1 MSYSINYNVNYTL
14 NWYDFYGIKDGIT
27 FPIKFIV
34 LVFEVG
40 MFIGIPCPI
49 IIICKLKYCR
59 HKFPL
64 NYKPSRFGNTNF
76 CPIISPS
83 KQSHFKAIS
92 PGFTVAPLEKDPIFY
107 SLPAIPGDPGVEM
120 ARTRTKSKSRTFPLR
135 IPSPPL
141 PPPVSALFSS
151 PLSAP
156 GSPRMVMRNFREKE
170 IGGHLVTA
178 TARGTRVARAS
189 RVRN

>member
-1 MSYSINYNVNYTL
+1 
-14 NWYDFYGIKDGIT
+14 
-27 FPIKFIV
+27 
-34 LVFEVG
+34 

-49 IIICKLKYCR
+49 IIICTLKYCR

-76 CPIISPS
+76 CAIISPS

-107 SLPAIPGDPGVEM
+107 SPPAIPGDPGVEM
-120 ARTRTKSKSRTFPLR
+120 VRTRTKSKSRDFSSSNSLPT
-135 IPSPPL
+135 
-141 PPPVSALFSS
+141 PPPSCFGLVLVPTICPWVSEDGDAKFQ
-151 PLSAP
+151 
-156 GSPRMVMRNFREKE
+156 RKK
-170 IGGHLVTA
+170 IGGHLITA
-178 TARGTRVARAS
+178 TARGIRVARAS